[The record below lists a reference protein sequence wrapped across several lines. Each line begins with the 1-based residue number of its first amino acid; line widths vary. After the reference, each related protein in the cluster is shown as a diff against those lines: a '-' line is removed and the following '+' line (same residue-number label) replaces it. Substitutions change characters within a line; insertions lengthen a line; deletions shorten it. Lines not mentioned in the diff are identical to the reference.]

1 MEETKLGIDLQVKF
15 NILLE
20 NRSDKI
26 KDSTGIEPQP
36 SICLHQPSAPAT
48 SWKKGKFNGLLPQ
61 RAYMKQT
68 ASDQLILLS

>member
-26 KDSTGIEPQP
+26 EDSTGIEPQP
-36 SICLHQPSAPAT
+36 SVCLHQPSAPAT
-48 SWKKGKFNGLLPQ
+48 SWNGLLPQ